1 MAHSLRFLGMMIP
14 VRPWEEQLRRYR
26 HLEELDFDLAGVADH
41 FVHWAGERTPWLE
54 GWTLLAALAA
64 QTSRIRLATWVTQI
78 PLRNPA
84 LLARQALTV
93 DHISRGR
100 LELGLGIGLTSDPS
114 IPMMGLPN
122 WGYPER
128 VARFKEYVEIVD
140 RLLTNEITTYTGNF
154 YRIEATRM
162 DPPPVQRPR
171 PPIVIAANGP
181 VMLRRAV
188 ELADNWNTISYAA
201 SLEEQLAETRER
213 TRSVNRY
220 CTEIGRDPASL
231 RRSYLILDAGRY
243 YGSTQIF
250 ADTMRR
256 FIELGISEI
265 GVGYPQ
271 ANQLSVFEAIAR
283 ETIPRLKEEYVLV

>member
-1 MAHSLRFLGMMIP
+1 
-14 VRPWEEQLRRYR
+14 
-26 HLEELDFDLAGVADH
+26 
-41 FVHWAGERTPWLE
+41 
-54 GWTLLAALAA
+54 
-64 QTSRIRLATWVTQI
+64 
-78 PLRNPA
+78 
-84 LLARQALTV
+84 
-93 DHISRGR
+93 
-100 LELGLGIGLTSDPS
+100 
-114 IPMMGLPN
+114 
-122 WGYPER
+122 
-128 VARFKEYVEIVD
+128 
-140 RLLTNEITTYTGNF
+140 
-154 YRIEATRM
+154 M

-188 ELADNWNTISYAA
+188 ESADNWNTISYTA

-213 TRSVNRY
+213 IRTVDRY
-220 CTEIGRDPASL
+220 CAEIGRDPANL

-265 GVGYPQ
+265 GVGYPR

-283 ETIPRLKEEYVLV
+283 ETIPRLKEEYVLI